1 MPAQTTALQ
10 IASLKK
16 VSKSTKII
24 LMDRNGGNA
33 RAVAKE
39 LSKKGYKSV
48 CSVEG
53 EFIST
58 AHSSDINSG
67 VMR

>member
-16 VSKSTKII
+16 VSKGTKII

-33 RAVAKE
+33 KAVAKE
-39 LSKKGYKSV
+39 LSKRGYKSV

-53 EFIST
+53 KSAST
-58 AHSSDINSG
+58 AHSSDTNS
-67 VMR
+67 RITL